1 MPFIADDNLWCQ
13 DASGKTVDLSWLD
26 NGPNVVVEQTGDV
39 LQELSQNDL
48 HGLVPETEEEEILRH
63 ISDPSF
69 ELESIFAVI
78 SNGEAD
84 AKTAE
89 EEDADTIILSVQQF
103 QQQLEEE
110 FSQQQQQQQQH
121 KMDTTMTGVT
131 SSSFHIPDSSCLFQ
145 NGVSNMAVSNPLLHQ
160 RLTSSSVT
168 SSLTSSGNQASDLL
182 GSVLGS
188 PGVRPASNSGP
199 STSIQ
204 PSSSCSSTMP
214 SSSTELTKDGRRKY
228 PLLVN

>member
-26 NGPNVVVEQTGDV
+26 NGPNVVVEQADDV

-78 SNGEAD
+78 SNGEANT
-84 AKTAE
+84 KTAQE
-89 EEDADTIILSVQQF
+89 EENDTIILSVQQF

-110 FSQQQQQQQQH
+110 FSQQQH
-121 KMDTTMTGVT
+121 KVDSMT
-131 SSSFHIPDSSCLFQ
+131 SSSFHMPDSSCLFQ

-160 RLTSSSVT
+160 RLTSSVT
-168 SSLTSSGNQASDLL
+168 SSLTSSGNQASSLL
-182 GSVLGS
+182 NSVLGS
-188 PGVRPASNSGP
+188 PASNSGP

-204 PSSSCSSTMP
+204 PSSSCSSSTMP

-228 PLLVN
+228 WLQPINWSLFQ

>member
-1 MPFIADDNLWCQ
+1 MVWGAIGYQLRSC
-13 DASGKTVDLSWLD
+13 LD
-26 NGPNVVVEQTGDV
+26 NGPNVVVEQAGDV

-78 SNGEAD
+78 SNGEAN
-84 AKTAE
+84 AKTAQ
-89 EEDADTIILSVQQF
+89 EEDAETIILSVQQF

-110 FSQQQQQQQQH
+110 FGQQQQQQQQQQMD

-160 RLTSSSVT
+160 RLTSSSMT
-168 SSLTSSGNQASDLL
+168 SSLTSSSNQASNLL

-188 PGVRPASNSGP
+188 PGVIPASNSGP

-214 SSSTELTKDGRRKY
+214 SSSTELTNDGRRKY
-228 PLLVN
+228 QLLVN

>member
-26 NGPNVVVEQTGDV
+26 NGPNVVVEQAGDV

-78 SNGEAD
+78 SNGEANT
-84 AKTAE
+84 KTAQ
-89 EEDADTIILSVQQF
+89 EEDTDSIILSVQQF

-110 FSQQQQQQQQH
+110 FGEQQQQQQQQQH
-121 KMDTTMTGVT
+121 KMDTMTGVT

-168 SSLTSSGNQASDLL
+168 SSLTSSGNQVSNLL

-204 PSSSCSSTMP
+204 PSSSCSSSTMP
-214 SSSTELTKDGRRKY
+214 SSSTELTKDGRRK
-228 PLLVN
+228 